1 MEGRHSRELNGK
13 APAPRSAMADGKVG
27 PFLPVV
33 ANGDALAQRSAI
45 PRGAGSSVSSV
56 GEQQQQQQRQ
66 QQQQLAVVSAT
77 REVSS
82 RAGEEVV
89 LECSLL
95 GPPDVDVDW
104 WRSGRLVQPALLG
117 CRMRSDGRKARL
129 VFPAA
134 HEEDSGFYTCRLST
148 AKEEQTCSIRLV
160 VRPSLLPIFTR
171 KPESL
176 DVADGRPARLDCRV
190 SGTPAP
196 TVTWF
201 RDGRPVQS
209 GERRRVS
216 SEKGLH
222 CLSVPHASAEDEGE
236 YTVTAANTHGEVSC
250 SCTLIVSEPRAP
262 HASNISKRDMMPS
275 IAEEPELGEVERD
288 GDIESHRDGPRDS
301 ATTLGRS
308 ARQPAPPRSGKVAA
322 RDARSAGVPRPSTPS
337 GPLLRDP
344 KAAPD
349 FSQPLC
355 DVAVLEG
362 GCAVLECRGQA
373 RIPPQVSWLR
383 QGEQV
388 PLGGRVTSKEGEAA
402 HSIAQTLT
410 RNTLSLPPSLVILQ
424 GITGLTPL
432 RSKNGTFRLIIQSA
446 KLADAGVYKCILSN
460 SAGRAFCHA
469 HLHVV
474 DATPGPPDGPPIV
487 TDVTDD
493 SVTLS
498 WKPPKAFQA
507 FSEPG
512 SVTYALQYQVV
523 GRSQWIV
530 VASNVPGTSHA
541 VRTLR
546 PGLHYL
552 FRALTVSPHGCS
564 RPSPASAPTCLLP
577 HEPFLN
583 EPPRFVKKYE
593 EIFAVENE
601 PLEITCR
608 LNHVQATVSWTRDGI
623 PVDESSG
630 EVRLSSR
637 PGGTWA
643 LEMPRAR
650 AELLGELVCTARGEF
665 GSDSYTAV
673 VSQAEAPHFEVI
685 MEDVEVQEGDPVRL
699 SVVVHG
705 RPEPDVLWYKDGA
718 RLAEAGGLASVTR
731 SGSACSLLLR
741 DVRGSDRG
749 LYACE
754 ARSRAGTA
762 RCMAE
767 LSVHMEKSEARQREM
782 PEEEVRKL
790 KDHYEILEEIG
801 RGAFGSVRRVRALSG
816 GSPCAA
822 KSLPRGRVRREAA
835 ERELRVAA
843 RLAHE
848 RVVCLHDAFRSRR
861 RVIIVMELCSNEELL
876 DRLVKKPA
884 LSEHQVKMYIKQ
896 ILEGISYLHSINIL
910 HLDIEPSNILM
921 ADAGKDDIKISDFGF
936 AQEVVPGSPQYSE
949 FGTPEFVSPEVAR
962 HSPVYK
968 ASDIWPVGVITY
980 VCLSGLSPFLGENDR
995 ATLLNVTRK
1004 TLNFDERTAA
1014 ITSREA
1020 QDFISRV
1027 LVQDIGRRP
1036 LADDCLKHPWFKSFT
1051 TLRAVTNISTDRLKF
1066 FLSRRR
1072 LQRSLVRYKSAVVL
1086 RSIPEVLSGHVAPR
1100 VSRRTAKQLR
1110 DAAASSSF
1118 SSSSSSSSGE
1128 EDPGGSESSNGLGL
1142 DALRPDFSARSQD
1155 DSRGSSAR
1163 GTLGS
1168 DTEPAVLGRLGAVVQ
1183 RNGECGSK
1191 EAAIERGLQS
1201 FSERRAAQRGVIQR
1215 TNSADAAFQDGRAS
1229 VTNRSTQDGAAAA
1242 SQYLKPHLSKSASL
1256 ELPPKSRSPGLT
1268 LLGPPS
1274 ESSTESRGPL
1284 ELVKDRPST
1293 FLAESPLVAPR
1304 RSLVREV
1311 HQRSSSDPAGS
1322 TRLERGA
1329 SSSEAEDIA
1338 SGRKP
1343 EVFRSSGSIPVG
1355 REPALRRQLAFEQ
1368 RGQSSA
1374 TSTAL
1379 DTMLR
1384 IQQGGSA
1391 LDEDSRKTTV
1401 VATENE
1407 RCLRQQ
1413 KAEPTIMQRS
1423 QSSVA
1428 QNGRGRQLQ
1437 AAAATRLPQFTEK
1450 TPEPGGLVVLKP
1462 QATEARTSQA
1472 ADNGTPWVTR
1482 TTGGGEAE
1490 TTNTNPLLN
1499 GSKPQTV
1506 GRYARLL
1513 NAASTDGSVRE
1524 MAKRFSNN
1532 GSTTRLQLAPRDEGL
1547 GQRPVNVRGGSL
1559 STPKQ
1564 TVSQTKAEL
1573 LVAEAPVTQVLYRQL
1588 QQSSPEGSMLSNA
1601 VSRKG
1606 DRSISDTAMA
1616 SKEQLTREPA
1626 EEPGS
1631 LVKRLS
1637 QRFKRSPST
1646 ERKSTEGTESRES
1659 EGRSKTP
1666 TMMQKFS
1673 SRLKR
1678 IGSTEKIE
1686 SEHKLGEAPATEG
1699 QQAARDRDGV
1709 RDVAA
1714 EGGDGPLG
1722 RASSPAMALRRRIEA
1737 TVSGLSLR
1745 SGRSRSEDRAGGGD
1759 AQAARRRAF
1768 GETRAGS
1775 LDAATD
1781 DADEQTGLGRAASE
1795 WAPLRRT
1802 GSEGASLRELSGDE
1816 GGRALSRGV
1825 KPPPSPSSS
1834 SMRSVTSASTDTE
1847 EPERRSR
1854 WDRWGASRLNRRDRS
1869 PSPHQDSGSSSRDSL
1884 ASVSRENPAPA
1895 ARLSGFKESVRRSLR
1910 SSESL
1915 PAFTVKLKDELLV
1928 EGEPV
1933 TLCCSPTGSPAPT
1946 ISWLKDRKLLEPD
1959 ERVRLAGSA
1968 DGRQLLT
1975 IVRAGMADAGVYEC
1989 MAVNSLGIAT
1999 TSCTLARA
2007 GTSLV
2012 NHHLLHAR
2020 SCYSRR
2026 GSSDFTTGPGCYLQ
2040 MPTMYCET
2048 SFKLHIANGCV
2059 CGPFNVLSLYTEV
2072 FSNAVHFTSAR
2083 VDTSNSRFDTA
2094 CGCSSIPC
2102 ILPCLCP
2109 PLPTCVSL
2117 SLPVSPSPCPCL
2129 PSCFCLPLPLGVSEP
2144 PSWTGAAPE
2153 VPQVFESGALV
2164 VWKPVQART
2173 PLTYCLEMQ
2182 AGPGEPWKEVA
2193 SGLSDTY
2200 HHVGGLCQGL
2210 AYRFRVACATR
2221 AGKGRGS
2228 PASEPALIPGGRALG
2243 VTARS
2248 RRDIAG
2254 PPATVATAQG
2264 HAQGHPQA
2272 PYTFL
2277 EEKARGRFG
2286 VIRVCRE
2293 NATGRAF
2300 AAKVLA
2306 AADEESRA
2314 LARAEFDA
2322 LRSLSHEHV
2331 LAVHEAFVTPRH
2343 VVLVTELV
2351 GGSELLQH
2359 LCERRVRTCAGGR
2372 SSVAWVCQNQN
2383 IYLRRRNP
2391 MSCKALFHRR
2401 PAGGRS
2407 LHVVNR
2413 GGFAAVPGGALRWW
2427 GGGG

>member
-1 MEGRHSRELNGK
+1 MEGRCSRALNGK

-27 PFLPVV
+27 PFLAVV
-33 ANGDALAQRSAI
+33 ANGDALAQRNAI
-45 PRGAGSSVSSV
+45 PRGAGSSGSS
-56 GEQQQQQQRQ
+56 GENVLGEQ

-82 RAGEEVV
+82 RAGEEAV

-95 GPPDVDVDW
+95 GPPDMDVDW

-196 TVTWF
+196 AVTWF

-275 IAEEPELGEVERD
+275 IAEEPELGEAERD
-288 GDIESHRDGPRDS
+288 GDVESHRDGPRDS
-301 ATTLGRS
+301 ATARGHS
-308 ARQPAPPRSGKVAA
+308 ARRLAPPRSGKVAA

-355 DVAVLEG
+355 DVAVQEG
-362 GCAVLECRGQA
+362 SCAVLECRGQA

-383 QGEQV
+383 QGEPV
-388 PLGGRVTSKEGEAA
+388 PLGGRVTSKEE
-402 HSIAQTLT
+402 
-410 RNTLSLPPSLVILQ
+410 
-424 GITGLTPL
+424 
-432 RSKNGTFRLIIQSA
+432 NGTFRLIIQSA

-487 TDVTDD
+487 TDVTAD

-608 LNHVQATVSWTRDGI
+608 LNHVQATVSWTRNGI

-650 AELLGELVCTARGEF
+650 AKLLGELVCTARGEF

-685 MEDVEVQEGDPVRL
+685 MEDVEVQEGDSVRL

-767 LSVHMEKSEARQREM
+767 LSVRMEKSEARQREM
-782 PEEEVRKL
+782 PEQEVRKL

-816 GSPCAA
+816 GGSPCAA
-822 KSLPRGRVRREAA
+822 KSLPRGRARREAA

-896 ILEGISYLHSINIL
+896 ILEAISYLHSINIL

-921 ADAGKDDIKISDFGF
+921 ADTGKDDIKISDFGF

-1051 TLRAVTNISTDRLKF
+1051 TLRGVTNISTDRLKF

-1086 RSIPEVLSGHVAPR
+1086 RSIPEMLSGHVAPR

-1110 DAAASSSF
+1110 DATASSSF

-1142 DALRPDFSARSQD
+1142 DALRPAFSARSQD

-1163 GTLGS
+1163 ETLGS
-1168 DTEPAVLGRLGAVVQ
+1168 DTEPAVLGRLGAVAQ

-1191 EAAIERGLQS
+1191 EAAMEWGLQS

-1229 VTNRSTQDGAAAA
+1229 A

-1256 ELPPKSRSPGLT
+1256 ELPLRSRSPGLM
-1268 LLGPPS
+1268 LQDPPS

-1304 RSLVREV
+1304 RSFVREV

-1329 SSSEAEDIA
+1329 SSSEDIA

-1355 REPALRRQLAFEQ
+1355 REPALTRQLAFEQ

-1374 TSTAL
+1374 TPTAL
-1379 DTMLR
+1379 DAMLR
-1384 IQQGGSA
+1384 NQQGGSA
-1391 LDEDSRKTTV
+1391 LDEDPRKTTV
-1401 VATENE
+1401 VATDNE
-1407 RCLRQQ
+1407 RCLWQQ
-1413 KAEPTIMQRS
+1413 KAEPTITQSS

-1437 AAAATRLPQFTEK
+1437 TAAATRLPQFTGK
-1450 TPEPGGLVVLKP
+1450 TPEPGGLVVPKP

-1472 ADNGTPWVTR
+1472 ADNGAPWVTR
-1482 TTGGGEAE
+1482 TTGRGEVE
-1490 TTNTNPLLN
+1490 STNTNPLLN
-1499 GSKPQTV
+1499 RSKPQTV
-1506 GRYARLL
+1506 GRYAHLL

-1532 GSTTRLQLAPRDEGL
+1532 GSTTRPQLAPRDEGL
-1547 GQRPVNVRGGSL
+1547 GQRPGNVRAGSL
-1559 STPKQ
+1559 SAPKQ
-1564 TVSQTKAEL
+1564 SVSQTKAEL

-1588 QQSSPEGSMLSNA
+1588 QQSSPDGSMLSNA
-1601 VSRKG
+1601 ASREG

-1616 SKEQLTREPA
+1616 SKEQLMRTREPA

-1699 QQAARDRDGV
+1699 QQAARDRDEG

-1714 EGGDGPLG
+1714 AAEGSDGPMG
-1722 RASSPAMALRRRIEA
+1722 RTSSPAMALRRRIEA

-1781 DADEQTGLGRAASE
+1781 DADEPTGPGRAASE
-1795 WAPLRRT
+1795 WTPLRRT

-1816 GGRALSRGV
+1816 GMRTLSRGV

-1869 PSPHQDSGSSSRDSL
+1869 LSPHQDSGSSSRDSL

-1933 TLCCSPTGSPAPT
+1933 TLCCSPAGSPAPT

-2007 GTSLV
+2007 
-2012 NHHLLHAR
+2012 
-2020 SCYSRR
+2020 
-2026 GSSDFTTGPGCYLQ
+2026 
-2040 MPTMYCET
+2040 
-2048 SFKLHIANGCV
+2048 
-2059 CGPFNVLSLYTEV
+2059 
-2072 FSNAVHFTSAR
+2072 
-2083 VDTSNSRFDTA
+2083 
-2094 CGCSSIPC
+2094 
-2102 ILPCLCP
+2102 
-2109 PLPTCVSL
+2109 
-2117 SLPVSPSPCPCL
+2117 
-2129 PSCFCLPLPLGVSEP
+2129 EP

-2164 VWKPVQART
+2164 VWKPMQART

-2182 AGPGEPWKEVA
+2182 AGPGEPWQEVA

-2221 AGKGRGS
+2221 VGKGRGS

-2248 RRDIAG
+2248 RRDTAG
-2254 PPATVATAQG
+2254 PPTTVATT
-2264 HAQGHPQA
+2264 QGHPQA

-2351 GGSELLQH
+2351 GGNELLQH
-2359 LCERRVRTCAGGR
+2359 LCERRVVAYSEEDLVLLLRQLARALEHVHGRGLLHLDVCPANVVVSPTRILKLIDFGSTRKVAALGTGGNNGSSGTLEYSAPEVIKGGPFSTPADIWGLGVITFIVLSGGHPFLAPNVEQTCANIRRAEVNFGSCYSKVSRNAVLFLKNILLLNPVSRPTSPECLAAPWLQDDPVSRSRR
-2372 SSVAWVCQNQN
+2372 SSLLFPSRALRTFIRAEEERRRRVATRQNVGPTAAQAQGHRKELQNQDQD
-2383 IYLRRRNP
+2383 L
-2391 MSCKALFHRR
+2391 
-2401 PAGGRS
+2401 
-2407 LHVVNR
+2407 
-2413 GGFAAVPGGALRWW
+2413 
-2427 GGGG
+2427 

>member
-56 GEQQQQQQRQ
+56 GEQQQ

-275 IAEEPELGEVERD
+275 IAEEPELGEAERD

-388 PLGGRVTSKEGEAA
+388 PLGGRVTSKE
-402 HSIAQTLT
+402 
-410 RNTLSLPPSLVILQ
+410 
-424 GITGLTPL
+424 
-432 RSKNGTFRLIIQSA
+432 
-446 KLADAGVYKCILSN
+446 
-460 SAGRAFCHA
+460 
-469 HLHVV
+469 

-767 LSVHMEKSEARQREM
+767 LSVRMEKSEARQGEM

-848 RVVCLHDAFRSRR
+848 RVVCLHDAFHSRR

-1256 ELPPKSRSPGLT
+1256 ELPPRSRSPGLT

-1374 TSTAL
+1374 TPTAL
-1379 DTMLR
+1379 DAMLR
-1384 IQQGGSA
+1384 NQQGGSA
-1391 LDEDSRKTTV
+1391 PDEDSRKTTV

-1450 TPEPGGLVVLKP
+1450 TPEPGGSVVLKP

-1547 GQRPVNVRGGSL
+1547 GQRPVNVRAGSL

-1564 TVSQTKAEL
+1564 SVSQTKAEL

-2007 GTSLV
+2007 
-2012 NHHLLHAR
+2012 
-2020 SCYSRR
+2020 
-2026 GSSDFTTGPGCYLQ
+2026 
-2040 MPTMYCET
+2040 
-2048 SFKLHIANGCV
+2048 
-2059 CGPFNVLSLYTEV
+2059 
-2072 FSNAVHFTSAR
+2072 
-2083 VDTSNSRFDTA
+2083 
-2094 CGCSSIPC
+2094 
-2102 ILPCLCP
+2102 
-2109 PLPTCVSL
+2109 
-2117 SLPVSPSPCPCL
+2117 
-2129 PSCFCLPLPLGVSEP
+2129 EP

-2359 LCERRVRTCAGGR
+2359 LCERVAYSEEDLVLLLRQLARALEHVHGRGLLHLDVCPANVVVSPTRTLKLIDFGSTRKVAALGTGGNSGSSGTLEYSAPEVIKGGAFSTPADIWGLGVITFIVLSGGHPFLAPSVEQTCANIRRAEVNFGSCYSKVSRNAVLFLKNILLLNPVSRPTSPECLAAPWLQDDPVSRSRR
-2372 SSVAWVCQNQN
+2372 SSLLFPSRALRTFIRAEEERRRRVATRQNVGPTAAQTQGQRKELQNQGQD
-2383 IYLRRRNP
+2383 L
-2391 MSCKALFHRR
+2391 
-2401 PAGGRS
+2401 
-2407 LHVVNR
+2407 
-2413 GGFAAVPGGALRWW
+2413 
-2427 GGGG
+2427 